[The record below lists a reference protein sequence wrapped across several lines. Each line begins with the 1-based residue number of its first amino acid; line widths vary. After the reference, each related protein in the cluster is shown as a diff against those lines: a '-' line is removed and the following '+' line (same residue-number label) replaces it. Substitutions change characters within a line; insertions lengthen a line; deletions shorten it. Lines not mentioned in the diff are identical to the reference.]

1 MSNLFNP
8 GKYVSLDLADSDG
21 NAFVVMANFQRAAK
35 REGWKSEEI
44 DKVLT
49 EAKSGDY
56 NHLLGTILD
65 HCK

>member
-8 GKYVSLDLADSDG
+8 GKYVSLDLTDSNG
-21 NAFVVMANFQRAAK
+21 NAFAVMANFQRAAK

-56 NHLLGTILD
+56 SHLLGTILD

>member
-8 GKYVSLDLADSDG
+8 GKYVSLDLADSDS
-21 NAFVVMANFQRAAK
+21 NAFAVMANFQRAAK
-35 REGWKSEEI
+35 CEGWKSEEI

>member
-21 NAFVVMANFQRAAK
+21 NAFAVMANFQRATK

-49 EAKSGDY
+49 EAKNGDY

>member
-8 GKYVSLDLADSDG
+8 GKYVSLDLADSDD
-21 NAFVVMANFQRAAK
+21 NAFAVMANFQRAAK

>member
-1 MSNLFNP
+1 M
-8 GKYVSLDLADSDG
+8 SLDLADSDG
-21 NAFVVMANFQRAAK
+21 NAFAVMANFQRAAK

>member
-21 NAFVVMANFQRAAK
+21 NAFAVMANFQRAAK

-56 NHLLGTILD
+56 SHLLGTILD

>member
-8 GKYVSLDLADSDG
+8 AKYVSLDLADSDG
-21 NAFVVMANFQRAAK
+21 NAFAVMANFQRAAK

>member
-21 NAFVVMANFQRAAK
+21 NAFAVMANFQRAAK

-56 NHLLGTILD
+56 NHLLGAILD